1 MRLRRTMVA
10 LVLVALAPL
19 AAVVDPGPA
28 LAATGDLREELDR
41 TERER
46 REAERELARIRALEG
61 DARARH
67 QLAEREL
74 AAAQAELSRV
84 RSALAAAEAELA
96 ESEREA
102 AVAETAFAE
111 AAAEVAVAED
121 THRAKVGQLESR
133 LVATF
138 KYGQASL
145 IEVVAGS
152 RGIDDVIV
160 STAMVGKVVDGDR
173 QLVNDV
179 ADLLGEL
186 TVQREAAAAL
196 RAEAD
201 AQLARA
207 ARAAADLE
215 VLAAEQTR
223 VTADVTRARTV
234 AAAALEE
241 LQADAKAVADHIE
254 ALARSSAEISRRLRE
269 AEGGDVGDVGSGW
282 LRPVPGRVT
291 SGYGNRTHPVYG
303 TVRLHAGVDLAGATG
318 TPIRASRGGTVA
330 FVGWMSGYGQTVIVY
345 HGDGLGTLYAH
356 LSSFSVA
363 QGTSIP
369 QGTVV
374 GGVGMTG
381 TATGPHLHFEVRR
394 NGTPQDP
401 CGFIAC

>member
-1 MRLRRTMVA
+1 MRLRRTV
-10 LVLVALAPL
+10 LVLVL
-19 AAVVDPGPA
+19 AAALPLVALDGTGPA
-28 LAATGDLREELDR
+28 LAATDDLREELER
-41 TERER
+41 NERER
-46 REAERELARIRALEG
+46 LEAERELARIRALEG

-74 AAAQAELSRV
+74 ATAEAALVRV
-84 RSALAAAEAELA
+84 RDALAAAEAELV
-96 ESEREA
+96 ESEAAAEA
-102 AVAETAFAE
+102 AEAAHAE
-111 AAAEVAVAED
+111 AAAEVGLAEAA
-121 THRAKVGQLESR
+121 HRTKVDQLESR

-152 RGIDDVIV
+152 RGIEDVIV

-173 QLVNDV
+173 ELVNEV
-179 ADLLGEL
+179 AVLLEDL

-201 AQLARA
+201 AEVARA
-207 ARAAADLE
+207 ALAAAELE
-215 VLAAEQTR
+215 SLASEQVR
-223 VTADVTRARTV
+223 VTAEVARARTV
-234 AAAALEE
+234 AAAALAE
-241 LQADAKAVADHIE
+241 LQADAKAISDHIE
-254 ALARSSAEISRRLRE
+254 ALARSSAEIERRLRA

-282 LRPVPGRVT
+282 VRPVPGRLT
-291 SGYGNRTHPVYG
+291 SPYGNRTHPVYG
-303 TVRLHAGVDLAGATG
+303 TIRLHAGVDLAGATG
-318 TPIRASRGGTVA
+318 TPIRAARGGTVA
-330 FVGWMSGYGQTVIVY
+330 FAGWMSGYGQTVILY

-363 QGTSIP
+363 QGASVS
-369 QGTVV
+369 QGSVV

-394 NGTPQDP
+394 NGTPQNP

>member
-1 MRLRRTMVA
+1 MRLRRAVLA
-10 LVLVALAPL
+10 LVLAAALPL
-19 AAVVDPGPA
+19 VAVVGPGPA
-28 LAATGDLREELDR
+28 LAATEDLREELER
-41 TERER
+41 NERER
-46 REAERELARIRALEG
+46 REAEAELARIRGLEG

-74 AAAQAELSRV
+74 AAAEEELARV
-84 RSALAAAEAELA
+84 RGALAAAEAELA
-96 ESEREA
+96 ESEAAAAAAEA
-102 AVAETAFAE
+102 AHAEV
-111 AAAEVAVAED
+111 AAEVALAEEA
-121 THRAKVGQLESR
+121 HRAKVGQLESR

-152 RGIDDVIV
+152 RDIDDVIV

-173 QLVNDV
+173 QLVDEV
-179 ADLLGEL
+179 AVLLDEL
-186 TVQREAAAAL
+186 TVQRAAAAAL

-201 AQLARA
+201 AELARSE
-207 ARAAADLE
+207 RAAAELE
-215 VLAAEQTR
+215 VLAAEQVR
-223 VTADVTRARTV
+223 VTSDVSRARTV
-234 AAAALEE
+234 AAAALAE

-254 ALARSSAEISRRLRE
+254 ALARSSAEIERRLRA

-282 LRPVPGRVT
+282 VRPVPGRMT
-291 SGYGNRTHPVYG
+291 SPYGNRTHPVYG

-330 FVGWMSGYGQTVIVY
+330 FVGWMSGYGQTVILY

-356 LSSFSVA
+356 LSSFAVA
-363 QGTSIP
+363 QGTSIS
-369 QGTVV
+369 QGATV

-394 NGTPQDP
+394 NGTPQNP